1 MAPRILLPLLV
12 CLLLAGCGGDTER
25 EAPSG
30 GSAPS
35 TDLTVSVDA
44 DGDGPGAAKTLQVR
58 CDQPGGDAACPAAKA
73 LSARALE
80 PVSTKRVCTDIFG
93 GPQTAEISGTLKG
106 DAVKARYTRSNGC
119 EIERWKAAAPLLDR
133 VR

>member
-1 MAPRILLPLLV
+1 MAPRILLPLLACV
-12 CLLLAGCGGDTER
+12 LLAGCGGDTER
-25 EAPSG
+25 EAG
-30 GSAPS
+30 GGGAPATS
-35 TDLTVSVDA
+35 TNLTVTVDA
-44 DGDGPGAAKTLQVR
+44 DGDGPGAAKKLQVR
-58 CDQPGGDAACPAAKA
+58 CDGGGDAACDAAEA
-73 LSARALE
+73 LPARALE

-119 EIERWKAAAPLLDR
+119 EIEHWEAAAPLLGL

>member
-1 MAPRILLPLLV
+1 MAPRTLLFSLA

-25 EAPSG
+25 EAG
-30 GSAPS
+30 ARAPS
-35 TDLTVSVDA
+35 TNLMVTVDA
-44 DGDGPGAAKTLQVR
+44 DGDGPAAAKQLQVS
-58 CDQPGGDAACPAAKA
+58 CDRSGGDAACDAAKA
-73 LSARALE
+73 LPARALE

-93 GPQTAEISGTLKG
+93 GPQTAEISGTLNG

-119 EIERWKAAAPLLDR
+119 EIEHWKAAAPLLDR